1 MPGLSILGIKREG
14 DRGRQGIAWNTILRT
29 SPDQLGPPKYML
41 TESIVVRIGRSGE
54 HVLQTK
60 YMSGREH
67 KSLEESE
74 I

>member
-1 MPGLSILGIKREG
+1 
-14 DRGRQGIAWNTILRT
+14 
-29 SPDQLGPPKYML
+29 ML